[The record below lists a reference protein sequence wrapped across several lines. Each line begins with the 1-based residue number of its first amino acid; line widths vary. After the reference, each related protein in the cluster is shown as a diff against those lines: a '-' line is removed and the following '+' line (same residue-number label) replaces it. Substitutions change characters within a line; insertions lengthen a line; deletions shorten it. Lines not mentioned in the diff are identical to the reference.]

1 MKNLKYIIILFLF
14 ITSPNYGI
22 PNVSIDKEENPE
34 EYTLKFNYTKLSDK
48 TIRLEAELLV
58 KTPSGNIPI
67 SDKPIS
73 FFVEDTHE
81 ILLGEVQTG
90 SRGIAILDISPGYKL
105 PWNEDNQCLFK
116 ARVFDDQKENFL
128 EKTKQI
134 KNVNIDFIFHE
145 EDGDKYVN
153 IYISEPGSDGTVIP
167 VYDAEVYAYIERL
180 YSLYE
185 FGADYSDEKGNLV
198 FEFPKDMP
206 GDDNG
211 NLNVIVKIVES
222 DEYGNLEQAQI
233 IDWGIPV
240 SFTHANES
248 KTLWTDEAPL
258 WMILAVIATLGGAW
272 FNFSLAFSRMLKIR
286 KLK

>member
-1 MKNLKYIIILFLF
+1 MKNFKYIVILFFL
-14 ITSPNYGI
+14 ITRPGYGI
-22 PNVSIDKEENPE
+22 IRIDREANPV
-34 EYTLKFNYTKLSDK
+34 EYTLKFTYTKLSDK
-48 TIRLEAELLV
+48 TIRLEAEFSE
-58 KTPSGNIPI
+58 KSPSGNIPI
-67 SDKPIS
+67 SDKSIS
-73 FFVEDTHE
+73 FFAEDTHE

-90 SRGIAILDISPGYKL
+90 SSGIAILDISPGYKL

-116 ARVFDDQKENFL
+116 ARILDDQKEKLL
-128 EKTKQI
+128 EETRQI
-134 KNVNIDFIFHE
+134 KNVNMEFKFHE

-153 IYISEPGSDGTVIP
+153 IYISEPGSDGAAIP
-167 VYDAEVYAYIERL
+167 VYDAEVYAYIKRL

-185 FGADYSDEKGNLV
+185 FGADYSDEEGNLV

-222 DEYGNLEQAQI
+222 DEYGNLEQAQT
-233 IDWGIPV
+233 IDWGTPV
-240 SFTHANES
+240 SFAPVNDP

-272 FNFSLAFSRMLKIR
+272 FNFFLAFSRMMKIR